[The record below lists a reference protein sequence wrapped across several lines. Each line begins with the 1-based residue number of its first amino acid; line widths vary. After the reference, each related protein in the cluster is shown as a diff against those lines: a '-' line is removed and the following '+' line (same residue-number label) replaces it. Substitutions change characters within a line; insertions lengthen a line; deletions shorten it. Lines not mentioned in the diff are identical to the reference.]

1 MHLYLPLD
9 AQSEEALADSTQVD
23 CDWEKGQVQG
33 SGVTS
38 CFSPEACGCMEAYSL
53 SALFLYRT
61 LHKLLHSAFGE
72 ASRGQ

>member
-1 MHLYLPLD
+1 MHLCLPLD

-23 CDWEKGQVQG
+23 CDWEKGRVQS

-38 CFSPEACGCMEAYSL
+38 CFSPEAGGCMEAYSL

-61 LHKLLHSAFGE
+61 LNKLPHSAFGE
-72 ASRGQ
+72 ASQGQ

>member
-1 MHLYLPLD
+1 MHLCLPLD
-9 AQSEEALADSTQVD
+9 AQSKEALADSTQVD
-23 CDWEKGQVQG
+23 CDWEKEWVQG

-38 CFSPEACGCMEAYSL
+38 YFPPEAGGCMEAYSL

-61 LHKLLHSAFGE
+61 LHKLPHSAFGE